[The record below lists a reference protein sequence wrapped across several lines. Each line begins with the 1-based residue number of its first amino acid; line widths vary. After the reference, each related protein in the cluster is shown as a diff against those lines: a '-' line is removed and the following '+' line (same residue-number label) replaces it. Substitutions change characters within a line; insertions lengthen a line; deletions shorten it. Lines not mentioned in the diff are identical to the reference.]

1 MVSNVK
7 KDVDRKAYIMYIF
20 FKNLL
25 FIIIV
30 HVSKEV
36 LAGSLLIHIF
46 NKTNIHIIQKVLH
59 ILLTIVVAKG
69 INIPIVS
76 VLRDLSPIPS
86 NNFIHIQGF

>member
-25 FIIIV
+25 YIIIV

-36 LAGSLLIHIF
+36 LAGRLRIHII

-59 ILLTIVVAKG
+59 ILL
-69 INIPIVS
+69 
-76 VLRDLSPIPS
+76 
-86 NNFIHIQGF
+86 